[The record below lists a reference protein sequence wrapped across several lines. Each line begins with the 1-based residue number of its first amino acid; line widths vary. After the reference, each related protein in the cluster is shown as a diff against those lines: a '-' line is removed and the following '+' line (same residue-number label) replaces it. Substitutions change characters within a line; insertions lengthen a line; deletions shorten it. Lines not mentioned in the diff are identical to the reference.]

1 MRCVP
6 DGSRLKAARLS
17 TYGNCPLLVQFRPS
31 TSTTSFPSP
40 IQFQTDC
47 SIRPPVLKTAI
58 ASVVGCRKASRLP
71 IEVYG
76 GEAMSKRFC
85 SVLRLGGSR
94 IKLILILV
102 SVATLLRVV
111 GFAQNSF
118 NDAHVPTQLMAEA
131 EPHGTMLAASG
142 SIRPVIKTSV
152 DLVLVPVT
160 VTDPMQRLVTGLGP
174 NNFQV
179 FENRKP
185 QQIKHF
191 SSEDVP
197 VSLGIIV
204 DTSGSMSS
212 KMDRVREAVKEFC
225 DSANPEDEFF
235 VITFSEEPHLVQN
248 FTNSAQ
254 DIEGRLVFAI
264 PKGRTSLLD
273 AIYMGVSKMR
283 DAKYSKKALL
293 ILSDGGDN
301 HSRYREQEV
310 KSAVKE
316 SDVMFYAIGTFDRYV
331 PTQEEMLGPQL
342 LSDMADTTGG
352 RAFIL
357 DDVGQM
363 PALAR
368 RIGMELRTQ
377 YVLGYSP
384 EKPPHDGKWHKI
396 NVKLKLPRKLDYLRA
411 RSKEGYYASEE

>member
-1 MRCVP
+1 
-6 DGSRLKAARLS
+6 
-17 TYGNCPLLVQFRPS
+17 
-31 TSTTSFPSP
+31 
-40 IQFQTDC
+40 
-47 SIRPPVLKTAI
+47 
-58 ASVVGCRKASRLP
+58 
-71 IEVYG
+71 
-76 GEAMSKRFC
+76 MSNRFC
-85 SVLRLGGSR
+85 SVLRLDGAGMMW
-94 IKLILILV
+94 LWILL
-102 SVATLLRVV
+102 SVLTCLGDDA
-111 GFAQNSF
+111 FAQNSLES
-118 NDAHVPTQLMAEA
+118 ATVGMPPHLMAEA
-131 EPHGTMLAASG
+131 EPQNAMMSG
-142 SIRPVIKTSV
+142 SGSTRPVLTTSV

-174 NNFQV
+174 DNFEV

-197 VSLGIIV
+197 VSLGVIV
-204 DTSGSMSS
+204 DTSGSMAS

-225 DSANPEDEFF
+225 DSANPQDEFF
-235 VITFSEEPHLVQN
+235 VITFSDEPHLVHN
-248 FTNSAQ
+248 FTDSAQ
-254 DIEGRLVFAI
+254 DIEGRLVFAV
-264 PKGRTSLLD
+264 PKGRTALLD
-273 AIYMGVSKMR
+273 AIYMGVRKMQE
-283 DAKYSKKALL
+283 AKYSKKALL

-331 PTQEEMLGPQL
+331 PTLEEMLGPEL
-342 LSDMADTTGG
+342 LSDLADTTGG

-357 DDVGQM
+357 DDIGQM

-377 YVLGYSP
+377 YILGYSP

-396 NVKLKLPRKLDYLRA
+396 SVKLKLPRKLDYLRA
-411 RSKEGYYASEE
+411 RAKQGYYADEQ